1 MTRAPVFRV
10 ADVAEAE
17 ALVSWTR
24 DNFAALKEAAEE
36 TTNHGELLDVTP
48 YVVGNS
54 VYLRFRY
61 DTKDAMGMNMAT
73 IATEAVC
80 GVVEAETAA
89 SLVAL
94 SGNLCSDK
102 EARRHQ
108 RRRGARPERHR
119 RRSDP
124 ARGRRRT
131 PAHHAR
137 SGRGTQHTQEPGRLR
152 EGREPRVQ
160 RPRRQRRRRDV
171 PRHRAGRGA
180 GRRGRERH
188 HDRRGAGRRPLRLG
202 LHRLPRSRHR
212 RRRHETPTQSGASIS
227 SASAAAAATR
237 RLQRRRP
244 RQMHRRRFPRGRTLP
259 SLRARLAAPLQRPR
273 RTRSVTAWGLL
284 SDRDS

>member
-1 MTRAPVFRV
+1 
-10 ADVAEAE
+10 
-17 ALVSWTR
+17 
-24 DNFAALKEAAEE
+24 
-36 TTNHGELLDVTP
+36 
-48 YVVGNS
+48 
-54 VYLRFRY
+54 
-61 DTKDAMGMNMAT
+61 MGMNMAT

-89 SLVAL
+89 CASSPLGQPL
-94 SGNLCSDK
+94 FRQ

-119 RRSDP
+119 RRSNP

-137 SGRGTQHTQEPGRLR
+137 SGRGTQHTQEPGRFR
-152 EGREPRVQ
+152 ERPRARVQ

-202 LHRLPRSRHR
+202 SPSPPLEVGTVGGGTKL
-212 RRRHETPTQSGASIS
+212 PTQSEGLDILGVSGGGGPLPAPTPTPSPNASPSVPSRANSPFSALASRHLS
-227 SASAAAAATR
+227 SAHAE
-237 RLQRRRP
+237 L
-244 RQMHRRRFPRGRTLP
+244 GR
-259 SLRARLAAPLQRPR
+259 
-273 RTRSVTAWGLL
+273 
-284 SDRDS
+284 

>member
-1 MTRAPVFRV
+1 
-10 ADVAEAE
+10 
-17 ALVSWTR
+17 
-24 DNFAALKEAAEE
+24 
-36 TTNHGELLDVTP
+36 
-48 YVVGNS
+48 
-54 VYLRFRY
+54 
-61 DTKDAMGMNMAT
+61 MGMNMAT

-102 EARRHQ
+102 ARRHQ

-137 SGRGTQHTQEPGRLR
+137 SGRGTQHARTWSA
-152 EGREPRVQ
+152 PR
-160 RPRRQRRRRDV
+160 RPRASGSTPTSPTSS
-171 PRHRAGRGA
+171 PRCSSPPGGTGA

-212 RRRHETPTQSGASIS
+212 RRRHETPDAVRGARYPRRQRRRRP
-227 SASAAAAATR
+227 R

-259 SLRARLAAPLQRPR
+259 SLRARLAAPLSAPPPNSVGNCMGVVVRPR
-273 RTRSVTAWGLL
+273 FIGSEFVDPTLIMNVLSRGDTTRLRDTRIQRISRTYYQRLVQSRTCLREVAVQ
-284 SDRDS
+284 SPAQ